1 MTEMHNIPP
10 KSRLFIGNLPLKNV
24 SKEDLFRI
32 FSPYGHIMQINIK
45 NAFGFIQFDNPQSV
59 RDAIECES
67 QEMNFGKKLILEVSS
82 SNARPQFDH
91 GDHGTN

>member
-1 MTEMHNIPP
+1 P

-82 SNARPQFDH
+82 SNAR
-91 GDHGTN
+91 